1 MRDDREFQRIDVL
14 IPCLVSCDDR
24 VITGDIINL
33 SLSGAFISQAS
44 ETLAEGSPVVL
55 TLQKKQDIK
64 LRTTIDSK
72 IIHSSQEV
80 RGEDQINSFGVKFE
94 ESLSEVSG
102 KVALILQE

>member
-1 MRDDREFQRIDVL
+1 MRDNREFQRIDVL
-14 IPCLVSCDDR
+14 IPCLVSCGDR
-24 VITGDIINL
+24 LITGDITNL

-44 ETLAEGSPVVL
+44 ETLPEGSPVIL

-80 RGEDQINSFGVKFE
+80 RGEDQINSFGIKFE
-94 ESLSEVSG
+94 ESLSEVST
-102 KVALILQE
+102 KLAFILDE

>member
-1 MRDDREFQRIDVL
+1 MTDDREFLRIDVS
-14 IPCLVSCDDR
+14 IPCLVFCDDR

-44 ETLAEGSPVVL
+44 DTLPEGSPVTL
-55 TLQKKQDIK
+55 ILQKKQDIK
-64 LRTTIDSK
+64 LRVSVDSK

-94 ESLSEVSG
+94 ESMSDVSD
-102 KVALILQE
+102 KLDFILHE

>member
-1 MRDDREFQRIDVL
+1 MKDDREFQRIDVL

-64 LRTTIDSK
+64 LWATVDST
-72 IIHSSQEV
+72 IIHSFQEV
-80 RGEDQINSFGVKFE
+80 GGDDPTNSFGVRFE
-94 ESLSEVSG
+94 ESLSEVTD
-102 KVALILQE
+102 KLDFILHE